1 MSVSPSITCAV
12 LEPGSLTGAP
22 KCIHNCKTRG
32 CFSCINTLLR
42 HERVPHFG
50 WISFET
56 VQLLRLMFPKN
67 PPRKQR
73 ISSKSVKS
81 LLVTTLSELLLLF
94 HHGWCTVADSGGN
107 RSQVTLI
114 ALKKK
119 CDLFHWISIEKQSKG
134 FRISGRLSRQLR
146 TDLLLCLLEIAVW
159 GEAQCCDGTSHS
171 VSFCIWEQDAWG
183 ITGLFERS

>member
-1 MSVSPSITCAV
+1 MCCPGAWKSDRGTKVHPQLQDKRLFLLHKYTSASWARPSFRV
-12 LEPGSLTGAP
+12 
-22 KCIHNCKTRG
+22 NF
-32 CFSCINTLLR
+32 FSGQFLL
-42 HERVPHFG
+42 
-50 WISFET
+50 ET

-114 ALKKK
+114 ALKRK